1 MNILLYL
8 LEKFLNEESANT
20 IILIILSLTLTVF
33 QTNGISFITAKIIEG
48 IHKKNMNTVFENYK
62 YFIIVTVIFFI
73 LYYIYKYIQN
83 NLLMKMMQTTKHE
96 ILKLIL
102 TVNNENMSNVNFIE
116 FITPITRI
124 SVSFYVLFSN
134 FISVLIPTIAFLVVI
149 SGYFLYKNSFL
160 GLFFLLGNICIFV
173 YIFLFWEKMLEFK
186 NKHETKINDNEK
198 YIIDILNNIDKVIYR
213 GQTVNEIEVFNTKT
227 VEGVELANS
236 YMTYISNHTAIMN
249 AMVYLIIFVALWYLI
264 QLRSTNDL
272 DIITFITFFTILL
285 MYRDRMLSTLND
297 IPEYLEF
304 IGRIDYILV
313 IFNQMLGDKQDMA
326 KIMDKVYD
334 GHTLGFSRIRFENV
348 SFKYDGTDKM
358 VLKNFSLDLDVND
371 KIIGIVGLSGK
382 GKSSFVKLVLRLY
395 DCTDGKIY
403 IDGTDITKID
413 PNYIRQN
420 ITYVNQNSKL
430 FDKKVIENIMY
441 GCSNL
446 EKCDAH
452 LKEILQY
459 SKIQE
464 LFKNIDIHET
474 GAGSLGENLSG
485 GQRQIVNIISGL
497 INPSKI
503 LILDEP
509 TNALDP
515 ALKQQML
522 LILSKFKKYKK
533 SIIIIT
539 HDKEVHSLF
548 DETIKL

>member
-1 MNILLYL
+1 
-8 LEKFLNEESANT
+8 
-20 IILIILSLTLTVF
+20 
-33 QTNGISFITAKIIEG
+33 
-48 IHKKNMNTVFENYK
+48 
-62 YFIIVTVIFFI
+62 
-73 LYYIYKYIQN
+73 
-83 NLLMKMMQTTKHE
+83 
-96 ILKLIL
+96 
-102 TVNNENMSNVNFIE
+102 MSNVNYIE

-134 FISVLIPTIAFLVVI
+134 LVSVLIPTVAFLLVI
-149 SGYFLYKNSFL
+149 SGYFLYKNTFL
-160 GLFFLLGNICIFV
+160 GIFFLFANAFICL
-173 YIFLFWEKMLEFK
+173 YISFFWKEMLEYK

-213 GQTVNEIEVFNTKT
+213 GQNTNEIESFNTKT
-227 VEGVELANS
+227 EEGIVLANS
-236 YMTYISNHTAIMN
+236 YMSYITNHTMLMN
-249 AMVYLIIFVALWYLI
+249 ALVYLIIFVSVFYLI
-264 QLRSTNDL
+264 QLRSTNKL

-285 MYRDRMLSTLND
+285 MYRDRMLGTLNE

-304 IGRIDYILV
+304 IGRIEYIMV
-313 IFNQMLGDKQDMA
+313 IFNEMLGGKTDMQ
-326 KIMDKVYD
+326 KLMDKTYKD
-334 GHTLGFSRIRFENV
+334 QTLEFDRIRFKNV
-348 SFKYDGTDKM
+348 SFKYDGTDKLI
-358 VLKNFSLDLDVND
+358 LKNFNIDLDVNG
-371 KIIGIVGLSGK
+371 KIIGLIGLSGK

-395 DCTDGKIY
+395 DCTDGNIY
-403 IDGTDITKID
+403 IDNVDITQID
-413 PNYIRQN
+413 PNYIRSN

-446 EKCDAH
+446 ETCGDN

-464 LFKNIDIHET
+464 LFKNVDINKT
-474 GAGSLGENLSG
+474 TAGSLGENLSG

-515 ALKQQML
+515 ELKSQLL

-539 HDKEVHSLF
+539 HDKDVHSLF

>member
-62 YFIIVTVIFFI
+62 YFIVVTVIFFI

-213 GQTVNEIEVFNTKT
+213 GQIVNEIEVFNTKT

-313 IFNQMLGDKQDMA
+313 IFNQMLGGKQDMV
-326 KIMDKVYD
+326 KIMDKKYD
-334 GHTLGFSRIRFENV
+334 GHTLAFSRVRFENV

-382 GKSSFVKLVLRLY
+382 GKSSFVKLILRLY
-395 DCTDGKIY
+395 DCTDGIIY

-548 DETIKL
+548 DETIQL

>member
-1 MNILLYL
+1 MNILYYL
-8 LEKFLNEESANT
+8 LEKFLKEESTNT
-20 IILIILSLTLTVF
+20 IILILLSLTLTLF

-48 IHKKNMNTVFENYK
+48 IHKQDMSVVYTNYK
-62 YFIIVTVIFFI
+62 YFIMITVVFFI

-102 TVNNENMSNVNFIE
+102 TINNENMSNVNYIE

-134 FISVLIPTIAFLVVI
+134 LVSVLIPTVAFLLVI
-149 SGYFLYKNSFL
+149 SGYFLYKNTFL
-160 GLFFLLGNICIFV
+160 GTFFLFANAFICLYVSF
-173 YIFLFWEKMLEFK
+173 FWNEMLEYK

-198 YIIDILNNIDKVIYR
+198 YIIDLLNNIDKVIYR
-213 GQTVNEIEVFNTKT
+213 GQNIYEIDTFNTKT
-227 VEGVELANS
+227 EEGIKLANS
-236 YMTYISNHTAIMN
+236 YMTYITNHTMLMN
-249 AMVYLIIFVALWYLI
+249 SMVYLIIFVSVFYLI
-264 QLRSTNDL
+264 QLRSTNKI

-285 MYRDRMLSTLND
+285 MYRDRMLGTLNE

-304 IGRIDYILV
+304 IGRIEYIMV
-313 IFNQMLGDKQDMA
+313 IFNEMLGGKTDMQNL
-326 KIMDKVYD
+326 MDKTYKD
-334 GHTLGFSRIRFENV
+334 QTLEFDRVRFENV

-358 VLKNFSLDLDVND
+358 ILKNFNINLDVND
-371 KIIGIVGLSGK
+371 KIIGLVGLSGK
-382 GKSSFVKLVLRLY
+382 GKSSFVKLILRLY
-395 DCTDGKIY
+395 DCTSGDIY
-403 IDGTDITKID
+403 IDNVDITQID
-413 PNYIRQN
+413 PNYIRSN

-430 FDKKVIENIMY
+430 FDKKVIENILY

-446 EKCDAH
+446 ETCNDN

-464 LFKNIDIHET
+464 LFKNVDINKT
-474 GAGSLGENLSG
+474 SAGSLGENLSG

-515 ALKQQML
+515 ELKRQLL
-522 LILSKFKKYKK
+522 LILTKFKKYKK

-539 HDKEVHSLF
+539 HDKDVHSLF
-548 DETIKL
+548 DETIQL

>member
-1 MNILLYL
+1 MNILYYL
-8 LEKFLNEESANT
+8 LEKFLKEESTNT
-20 IILIILSLTLTVF
+20 IILIILSLTLTLF

-48 IHKKNMNTVFENYK
+48 IHKQDMSVVYTNYK
-62 YFIIVTVIFFI
+62 YFIMITVVFFV

-102 TVNNENMSNVNFIE
+102 TINNENMSNVNFIE

-134 FISVLIPTIAFLVVI
+134 LVSVLIPTVAFLLVI
-149 SGYFLYKNSFL
+149 SGYFLYKNTFL
-160 GLFFLLGNICIFV
+160 GIFFLLGNIF
-173 YIFLFWEKMLEFK
+173 IFLYISFFWKEMLEYK
-186 NKHETKINDNEK
+186 NKHETKINENEK

-213 GQTVNEIEVFNTKT
+213 GQNINEIESFNTKT
-227 VEGVELANS
+227 EEGVDLANS
-236 YMTYISNHTAIMN
+236 YMTYITNHTMLMN
-249 AMVYLIIFVALWYLI
+249 ALVYSIIFVSVWYLI
-264 QLRSTNDL
+264 SLRSTNKIDV
-272 DIITFITFFTILL
+272 ITFITFFTILL
-285 MYRDRMLSTLND
+285 MYRDRMLGTLNE

-304 IGRIDYILV
+304 IGRIEYIMV
-313 IFNQMLGDKQDMA
+313 IFNEMLGDKTDM
-326 KIMDKVYD
+326 KHLMDKTYND
-334 GHTLGFSRIRFENV
+334 QTLGFDRIRFENV
-348 SFKYDGTDKM
+348 DFKYSGTDKM
-358 VLKNFSLDLDVND
+358 ILKNFNIDLDVNG
-371 KIIGIVGLSGK
+371 KIIGLIGLSGK
-382 GKSSFVKLVLRLY
+382 GKSSFVKLILRLY
-395 DCTDGKIY
+395 DCTRGKIY
-403 IDGTDITKID
+403 IDDMDISKID
-413 PNYIRQN
+413 PNYIRRN

-446 EKCDAH
+446 ETCGDN

-464 LFKNIDIHET
+464 LFKNVDINKT
-474 GAGSLGENLSG
+474 SAGSLGENLSG

-515 ALKQQML
+515 ELKRQLL
-522 LILSKFKKYKK
+522 LILTKFKKYKK

-539 HDKEVHSLF
+539 HDKDVHSLF